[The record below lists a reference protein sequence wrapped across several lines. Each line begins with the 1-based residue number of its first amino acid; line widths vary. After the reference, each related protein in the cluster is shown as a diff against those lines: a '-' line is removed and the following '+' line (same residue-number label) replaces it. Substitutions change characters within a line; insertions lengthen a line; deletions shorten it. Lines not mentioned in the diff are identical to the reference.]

1 MMADKTQKLRVKLVR
16 STIGRLP
23 VQRKTV
29 RALGLGRIGSVN
41 ELDATDA
48 VRGMVNRVS
57 HLVTVE
63 EIE

>member
-1 MMADKTQKLRVKLVR
+1 MADKTQKLRVKLVR